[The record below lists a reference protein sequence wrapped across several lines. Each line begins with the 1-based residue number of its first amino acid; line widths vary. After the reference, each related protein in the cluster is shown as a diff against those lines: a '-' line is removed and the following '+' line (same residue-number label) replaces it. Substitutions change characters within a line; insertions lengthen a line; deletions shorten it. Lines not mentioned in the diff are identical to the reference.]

1 VQSALVRLDIA
12 PLQVLLEAA
21 VAEVDLTDQLSF
33 GVQFYLRSGPGSQVF
48 RSSGSASIPAPALPG
63 FNYVLTSGKD
73 ISAVLS
79 ALDAVSHV
87 NVLSAPEV
95 LVLNNQT
102 ATLQVGDQVPI
113 STQSAV
119 SVTAANAPVINS
131 IEYRDTGIILKVT
144 PRANEGGLVMMD
156 VAQEVSDVSAT
167 TSSSLNSPTIS
178 ERKINST
185 IAVQDGETVAL
196 GGLIKDSRS
205 HGRSGIPLLQDI
217 PYLGAAF
224 GDNTESVT
232 RTELLVLITPHVVQG
247 VQRLRSV
254 TAELKEQLRATLP
267 VFRAGTDRT
276 TPP

>member
-1 VQSALVRLDIA
+1 
-12 PLQVLLEAA
+12 
-21 VAEVDLTDQLSF
+21 
-33 GVQFYLRSGPGSQVF
+33 
-48 RSSGSASIPAPALPG
+48 
-63 FNYVLTSGKD
+63 
-73 ISAVLS
+73 
-79 ALDAVSHV
+79 
-87 NVLSAPEV
+87 
-95 LVLNNQT
+95 
-102 ATLQVGDQVPI
+102 
-113 STQSAV
+113 
-119 SVTAANAPVINS
+119 
-131 IEYRDTGIILKVT
+131 
-144 PRANEGGLVMMD
+144 MD

-224 GDNTESVT
+224 GDNSESVT